1 MAATVTIKKLT
12 PKQKLIAKIE
22 KAGGIKAN
30 RKALKEL
37 QEFVSEN
44 MPNINAKEVRKKA
57 WK

>member
-1 MAATVTIKKLT
+1 MAVTIKKLT